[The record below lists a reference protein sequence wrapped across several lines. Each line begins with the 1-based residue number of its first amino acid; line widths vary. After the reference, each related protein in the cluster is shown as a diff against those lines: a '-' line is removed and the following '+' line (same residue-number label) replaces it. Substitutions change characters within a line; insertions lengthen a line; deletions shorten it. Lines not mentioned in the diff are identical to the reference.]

1 MGFLS
6 NLFNF
11 RTNLSEHD
19 RSVIWKM
26 FGSFDT
32 NHFDIR
38 GNSLIKN
45 SFEKNVDVYAVIKK
59 IIDITKSHEWIIEQK
74 QASGKWKVLSNTPIH
89 DLIDRPNENKNYTWN
104 DIEEQIITYL
114 LVTGNAYIVG
124 EQPIGMNGI
133 AEIDVLPTAFVEIKS
148 NESFFNPDLKYN
160 FQLGSSKRTFT
171 KEDLQH
177 VKFFNPA
184 YNSVLES
191 HYGLSIIQVASQ
203 VIQVGNDKWDA
214 SANLFQNRGAVGM
227 ITDKSQRPMTQEET
241 DKVQG
246 VWDRNNSGVKKFGK
260 ITVTN
265 KDLNYISMAMSP
277 SDLQLIESGVVNLR
291 AICNVFGLDSSL
303 FNDPDNKTYSNRT
316 EAEKSLY
323 TNAIIPL
330 SDKLSEA
337 LTNFICRN
345 YYPDKTVRMRQ
356 DFSKVEALQENKKD
370 KTEILTSQVSNG
382 IITPNEARVKLG
394 EPKHESPEADVLRV
408 SKNNNQNDTTNI
420 NN

>member
-1 MGFLS
+1 MGFLR
-6 NLFNF
+6 NLFNLDN
-11 RTNLSEHD
+11 RGSDT
-19 RSVIWKM
+19 IWKM
-26 FGSFDT
+26 FGSFNA
-32 NHFDIR
+32 NHFDTR
-38 GNSLIKN
+38 GNSLIRN

-59 IIDITKSHEWIIEQK
+59 IIDVTKSHDWIIEQK

-104 DIEEQIITYL
+104 DIEEQILTYL

-124 EQPIGMNGI
+124 EQPIGMAGI

-148 NESFFNPDLKYN
+148 NGSFFNHNLKYQFN
-160 FQLGSSKRTFT
+160 LGNSSREFT
-171 KEDLQH
+171 KDDLQH

-184 YNSVLES
+184 YNSVNES

-241 DKVQG
+241 ETVQG

-330 SDKLSEA
+330 SDKLSEG

-356 DFSKVEALQENKKD
+356 DFSKVEVLQENKKD
-370 KTEILTSQVSNG
+370 KTEILTKLVDSG
-382 IITPNEARVKLG
+382 ILTPNEAREKL
-394 EPKHESPEADVLRV
+394 EEQKHNSPEADMLRV
-408 SKNNNQNDTTNI
+408 KNNSTTDVQPI
-420 NN
+420 N